1 MHTHINEQV
10 DELRDRIAALE
21 LRLEYMDGHRSREI
35 VRQVSPEELERLEEQ
50 GRISLT
56 RVYRSGDGACG
67 EGEI

>member
-1 MHTHINEQV
+1 MHINEQV

-21 LRLEYMDGHRSREI
+21 LRFEYMDGHRSREI

-56 RVYRSGDGACG
+56 RVYRCGDGTCG
-67 EGEI
+67 EGE